1 MSSKSKMKNALSAI
15 EGARG
20 ALRRAMSTAGDDAIA
35 EIRKAIRELDDAEED
50 IRRAIRQLP
59 DVA

>member
-1 MSSKSKMKNALSAI
+1 MKNALSAI